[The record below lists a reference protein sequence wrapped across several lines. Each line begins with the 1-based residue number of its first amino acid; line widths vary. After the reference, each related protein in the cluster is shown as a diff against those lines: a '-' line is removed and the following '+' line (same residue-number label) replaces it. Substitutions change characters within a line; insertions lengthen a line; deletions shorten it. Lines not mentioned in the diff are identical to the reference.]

1 MFSGIIKE
9 IGVVRSLNK
18 GILSISAPI
27 TGENAYIGQSI
38 AVNGLCLTVRK
49 INYRELFFDFTP
61 ETYLASA
68 LRYLKIGEKVNIEPA
83 ISANS
88 DISGHF
94 VLGHIDGIGKIILK
108 KPVNNS
114 FVIGIKIFNTVQDDI
129 KNYLIKKGSIAID
142 GISLTIS
149 EFKNDVFFVSIIP
162 LTYNETNL
170 SFKRVGE
177 YVNLESDI
185 LEKTIVKRIDDI
197 IRSEG
202 KKNGTERPLNPG
214 KGIKSG
220 LTYEFLSENGYL

>member
-202 KKNGTERPLNPG
+202 KKNGTEHPLNPG